1 MSVTLQTEST
11 YDWESEEWSVPLNL
25 IVGQVTRV
33 GSQLLQL
40 RGGVRYWLD
49 SPDGVG
55 PEGWGFKLGVTL
67 LFPK

>member
-1 MSVTLQTEST
+1 MSVALQTEST
-11 YDWESEEWSVPLNL
+11 YDWGSEEWSVPLDL

-40 RGGVRYWLD
+40 RGGVLYWLD